1 MTLLFC
7 RTGCS
12 LYRIGFRVNVHS
24 FYATPVDYVDIQAFD
39 KSRAVKGYKNFEI
52 GIRERSS
59 EYLCLLK
66 RA

>member
-1 MTLLFC
+1 MTSLFS
-7 RTGCS
+7 REDCS

-24 FYATPVDYVDIQAFD
+24 FYAPSVDYVDMQAFD
-39 KSRAVKGYKNFEI
+39 KSRAVKGYKYFEI

-59 EYLCLLK
+59 EYFCLLK